1 MEPELLTYDLGE
13 GVRAFSTK
21 RKGGYSEGPY
31 ASFNANAYCGDDS
44 CKVRLNRELLCRCLG
59 LEFPRLIMPHQ
70 VHGACVRRIGE
81 GFFGLTDEAKAAA
94 LEGVDAVMTD
104 LPRTCVSVSTA
115 DCIPILMYDAAHHA
129 VAAVHAGWRS
139 TLLRIPLAALRAMAE
154 AYGTK
159 PPEVRAVVG
168 PGISLEAFEVG
179 DEVYEAFHE
188 AGFPMERLAR
198 RLSPLQNRLLRLKG
212 EVSQSDGGV
221 SRPQEHSVFSR
232 PQDVFSAYAPVG
244 VKPLRPVG
252 PAPLS
257 GGAVASCRFCN
268 AQSSEGEAEKWHI
281 DLWQANVGLLEQ
293 AGVPPE
299 NIQVAGICTYRNP
312 ECFFSARRLGVRSGR
327 ILNGI
332 FLKS

>member
-59 LEFPRLIMPHQ
+59 LELPRLIMPRQ

-104 LPRTCVSVSTA
+104 LPHTCVSVSTA
-115 DCIPILMYDAAHHA
+115 DCIPILIYDAAHHA
-129 VAAVHAGWRS
+129 VAAVHAGWRG
-139 TLLRIPLAALRAMAE
+139 TLRRIPLAALQAMAE

-179 DEVYEAFHE
+179 DEVYGAFFE

-198 RLSPLQNRLLRLKG
+198 R
-212 EVSQSDGGV
+212 
-221 SRPQEHSVFSR
+221 F
-232 PQDVFSAYAPVG
+232 
-244 VKPLRPVG
+244 PLR
-252 PAPLS
+252 
-257 GGAVASCRFCN
+257 
-268 AQSSEGEAEKWHI
+268 AQSVGEAEKWHI